1 MSKRSQMR
9 AREQQRKR
17 KRRLTRIG
25 LVAAVALAVSGL
37 LIRENSKPIGEIVSV
52 VSSVPDYADG
62 KSLGPIDAPV
72 LVQDFSNF
80 T

>member
-1 MSKRSQMR
+1 MSKRAQIR

-17 KRRLTRIG
+17 KRRLTIIG
-25 LVAAVALAVSGL
+25 LVSAVALVVSGL
-37 LIRENSKPIGEIVSV
+37 AIRENSKPIGEIVSV
-52 VSSVPDYADG
+52 VNSVPDYADG
-62 KSLGPIDAPV
+62 KSLGSIDAPV